1 MIKGIADVTRSDAPD
16 AKGRAK
22 PPARGLPFMMMMAV
36 AVGVVAGLGA
46 WGFRMLIGLVHNVL
60 FLGEF
65 AFAYDANAHTPLSPW
80 GVGVVLVPVVGALAV
95 AWLVKNFA
103 PEAKGHGVPEVM
115 DAIYY
120 DQGRIRPRVAV
131 IKSLASAVSIG
142 SGGSVG
148 REGPIVQ
155 IGSAFGSTLGSLI
168 AMSTRD
174 RVTLIAAG
182 AGAGIAATFNAPL
195 GGIVF
200 AVELLLV
207 SINARTL
214 LVTVTATVI
223 ATHISRLLLGT
234 DPSFFLPLLE
244 TPDFRLNQPFGLAA
258 FFVLGGLMGL
268 LSVAFIRGLYG
279 MEDLF
284 EAMPGNYYTRH
295 ALGMLCVGIMM
306 LLLARQTGYYY
317 VEGVGY
323 ATIME
328 ILRGSLNDP
337 WFLLLL
343 AVLKLLATCLSLG
356 SGASGGVFSPALF
369 MGAAGGAAFGHLCQ
383 ALVPGLDVAIP
394 TFAIAG
400 MAAAIGGS
408 TGAVLT
414 GIVMLT
420 EMTKDHSIMLPLAIT
435 CSVAYAVRKAIMDES
450 IYTMKLRARRHS
462 VPQSLHAS
470 LLTSERI
477 ENLMAREFTV
487 VPEGGDVP
495 AAATIA
501 VHSDRA
507 AISGVTR
514 RVDAVSARRSLRY
527 VVVPQQATP
536 LAALSAL
543 LEAEA
548 ELVLVSRDPDARR
561 AADVV
566 GVVTPAALAHLL
578 KTDEELL

>member
-1 MIKGIADVTRSDAPD
+1 
-16 AKGRAK
+16 
-22 PPARGLPFMMMMAV
+22 
-36 AVGVVAGLGA
+36 
-46 WGFRMLIGLVHNVL
+46 
-60 FLGEF
+60 
-65 AFAYDANAHTPLSPW
+65 
-80 GVGVVLVPVVGALAV
+80 
-95 AWLVKNFA
+95 
-103 PEAKGHGVPEVM
+103 
-115 DAIYY
+115 
-120 DQGRIRPRVAV
+120 
-131 IKSLASAVSIG
+131 
-142 SGGSVG
+142 
-148 REGPIVQ
+148 
-155 IGSAFGSTLGSLI
+155 
-168 AMSTRD
+168 
-174 RVTLIAAG
+174 
-182 AGAGIAATFNAPL
+182 
-195 GGIVF
+195 
-200 AVELLLV
+200 
-207 SINARTL
+207 
-214 LVTVTATVI
+214 
-223 ATHISRLLLGT
+223 
-234 DPSFFLPLLE
+234 
-244 TPDFRLNQPFGLAA
+244 
-258 FFVLGGLMGL
+258 
-268 LSVAFIRGLYG
+268 
-279 MEDLF
+279 
-284 EAMPGNYYTRH
+284 
-295 ALGMLCVGIMM
+295 
-306 LLLARQTGYYY
+306 
-317 VEGVGY
+317 
-323 ATIME
+323 ME

-501 VHSDRA
+501 VHSDHA

-548 ELVLVSRDPDARR
+548 ELVLVSRDPGARR